1 MNNNYDNFN
10 MENYNVDNNM
20 GNNNEGKP
28 EKPKKKSNKVVR
40 GIAYTLIFGLAA
52 GGTFGGASYVYRL
65 NNTKVVSTQTPN
77 QSEASSDTLVGNNS
91 TNSAA
96 ILNTSNVTTASID
109 DVSGVA
115 SEVMPSI
122 VSITCNSTTTASDYF
137 GQSQSQEAVSAGTG
151 IIVSQ
156 DSEKLYI
163 ATNNHVVSGAN
174 SVKLTFS
181 DDSTV
186 DAEVR
191 GTMSSSDLAVV
202 QCNLSDLSDAT
213 KSTIRVA
220 TLGSSDD
227 SKVGEMVVAI
237 GNALGYGQSV
247 TVGYLSA
254 KDREVQTD
262 DYTMKLLQTD
272 AAINPGNSGGALL
285 NASGQVIGINSV
297 KYSSTEVEGIGYAIP
312 ISYAIPIINQLIS
325 TEKIADEDKGYL
337 GVRFYEV
344 EQAYS
349 SAFGIPEGVYVTSV
363 VSGSPAD
370 KGGLQ
375 AGDVITAIDGATCTT
390 SSAFQEVLGTKAANT
405 EVTFTLQRGEGNSY
419 KETTVKVTLGKKSDY
434 QSSQDSSSNSGSN
447 SGSGSS
453 SGRGSNGG
461 SSSQNPYYYYYGQN
475 N

>member
-10 MENYNVDNNM
+10 MENYNLNNNNM
-20 GNNNEGKP
+20 EPNNDKKP
-28 EKPKKKSNKVVR
+28 RKKSSKFAR

-52 GGTFGGASYVYRL
+52 GGTFTGATYVYNK
-65 NNTKVVSTQTPN
+65 NNTKVTSN
-77 QSEASSDTLVGNNS
+77 QPQNESANTSDTLVGNNS
-91 TNSAA
+91 TTSSA

-122 VSITCNSTTTASDYF
+122 VSITCGSTTTASDYF

-156 DSEKLYI
+156 DSDKLYI

-181 DDSTV
+181 DNSTV

-202 QCNLSDLSDAT
+202 QCNLKDLSDAT
-213 KSTIRVA
+213 KNAIRVA

-325 TEKIADEDKGYL
+325 TEKIADADKGYL

-349 SAFGIPEGVYVTSV
+349 STFGIPEGVFVTSV

-370 KGGLQ
+370 KGGLKS
-375 AGDVITAIDGATCTT
+375 GDVITAIDGTTCTT
-390 SSAFQEVLGTKAANT
+390 ASAFQEVLGTKAANT
-405 EVTFTLQRGEGNSY
+405 EVTFTIQREEGNSY
-419 KETTVKVTLGKKSDY
+419 KEKTVKVTLGKKSDY
-434 QSSQDSSSNSGSN
+434 QASQDTNSNSGSDSN

-461 SSSQNPYYYYYGQN
+461 NSQNPYYYYFGQN